1 MSEPLRLTVPVP
13 PSTNALYANVP
24 GKGRVKTQIYRRWID
39 AASWE
44 AKVQLMEQRGHV
56 PLLAAKVELRV
67 WLPPGLDIDNIKAI
81 GDLLQRLGVVAN
93 DRDIDHLDVRRYSE
107 KELRLELRALEAGE
121 PKL

>member
-1 MSEPLRLTVPVP
+1 MTVPVP

-24 GKGRVKTQIYRRWID
+24 GRGRVKTRVYRRWID

-56 PLLAAKVELRV
+56 PPLAAKVELKV

-93 DRDIDHLDVRRYSE
+93 DRDIDHLDVWRCAER
-107 KELRLELRALEAGE
+107 ELRLEVRALEAGDG
-121 PKL
+121 KQHAA